1 MREMIKMVIVLTIL
15 TFFSGGVLAYLRNN
29 TQERID
35 NQVLE
40 FVKGPA
46 VRTIFEGAENNPIA
60 DRFVLKDEDVERTV
74 FVGFYEGKARGV
86 ALETF
91 GKGYGGDVGLMVGID
106 FNENKLMGV
115 GVTTHAETPGM
126 GAKAKSDPSFAA
138 QFKEQAIDQPI
149 KVTADGGSINAISG
163 ATITS
168 RAVANAA
175 TEAAELYSKLK
186 DQIIAEANKVKETE
200 PKQPQKE

>member
-1 MREMIKMVIVLTIL
+1 MRDMIKMVIVLTL
-15 TFFSGGVLAYLRNN
+15 LSCFSGGVLAYLHNG
-29 TQERID
+29 TKEQIA

-46 VRTIFEGAENNPIA
+46 LRAIFEEAENNPVA
-60 DRFVLKDEDVERTV
+60 DRFILKDGDVERTV
-74 FVGFYEGKARGV
+74 FVAIYEGKPRGI

-91 GKGYGGDVGLMVGID
+91 GKGYGGDVGLMVGINLD
-106 FNENKLMGV
+106 ENKLIGV

-138 QFKEQAIDQPI
+138 QYEELSVDEPI
-149 KVTADGGSINAISG
+149 KVTNDGGSINAISG

-168 RAVANAA
+168 RAVSNAA
-175 TEAAELYSKLK
+175 TEAGELYTRLK
-186 DQIIAEANKVKETE
+186 DRITTEANKIQKTE
-200 PKQPQKE
+200 ATN

>member
-15 TFFSGGVLAYLRNN
+15 SCFSGGLLAYIRNG

-40 FVKGPA
+40 FVQGPTI
-46 VRTIFEGAENNPIA
+46 RNIFEGASNDPIV
-60 DRFVLKDEDVERTV
+60 DRFTLKDGDVERTF
-74 FVGFYEGKARGV
+74 FVGVLNGEPRGI
-86 ALETF
+86 AFETS

-106 FNENKLMGV
+106 IKDKKLLGV

-126 GAKAKSDPSFAA
+126 GARAKTDPDFAA
-138 QFKEQAIDQPI
+138 QFTGLALDKPF
-149 KVTADGGSINAISG
+149 KVTQDGGGINAISG

-168 RAVANAA
+168 RAVSAA
-175 TEAAELYSKLK
+175 AADAEQIYQKLK
-186 DQIIAEANKVKETE
+186 SQIDDNLKKF
-200 PKQPQKE
+200 KK

>member
-1 MREMIKMVIVLTIL
+1 MREMIKMVVVLTIL
-15 TFFSGGVLAYLRNN
+15 SFFSGGVLAYLRNS

-46 VRTIFEGAENNPIA
+46 IRSIFEGATNDPIK
-60 DRFVLKDEDVERTV
+60 DRFTIKDDETDRTF
-74 FVGFYEGKARGV
+74 FVGVFDGEPRAI
-86 ALETF
+86 AFETS

-106 FNENKLMGV
+106 VKENKLLGV

-126 GAKAKSDPSFAA
+126 GAKAKSDPSFVS
-138 QFKEQAIDQPI
+138 QFAGLSLEQPF

-168 RAVANAA
+168 RAVSAAA
-175 TEAAELYSKLK
+175 TDAENIYQKLK
-186 DQIIAEANKVKETE
+186 PQIADQMKDIKNKVN
-200 PKQPQKE
+200 

>member
-15 TFFSGGVLAYLRNN
+15 SCFSGGVLAYLRNG
-29 TQERID
+29 TKDRIE

-46 VRTIFEGAENNPIA
+46 VRTIFEGAENNPIE
-60 DRFVLKDEDVERTV
+60 DRFVLKDGDIERTI
-74 FVGFYEGKARGV
+74 FVAVYEGEPRGG
-86 ALETF
+86 AFETF
-91 GKGYGGDVGLMVGID
+91 GKGYGGEVGLMVGINLQD
-106 FNENKLMGV
+106 DRLMGV

-126 GAKAKSDPSFAA
+126 GAKAKSDPAFVE
-138 QFKEQAIDQPI
+138 QFKEQPTGSPI

-168 RAVANAA
+168 RAVSSAA
-175 TEAAELYSKLK
+175 TEASELYNKLK
-186 DQIIAEANKVKETE
+186 DQITAEANKIK
-200 PKQPQKE
+200 